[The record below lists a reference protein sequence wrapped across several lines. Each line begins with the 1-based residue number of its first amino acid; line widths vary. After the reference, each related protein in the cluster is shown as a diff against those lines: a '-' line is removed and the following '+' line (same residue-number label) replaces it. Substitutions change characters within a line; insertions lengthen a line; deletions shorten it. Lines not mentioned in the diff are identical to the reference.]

1 MAARKIEDINW
12 LPFNSDGSEDI
23 SIPPAEDD
31 STFREYKYTASGL
44 SDFTSFQIKIVMKG
58 SISSYPPICKDMR
71 GIALAIQN
79 MANGIL
85 KVEGHSNL
93 VRDVSTNAIIR
104 TSNEY
109 TVYMKRIRQREE
121 NADQLRGMCSE
132 INNLKKELREI
143 KDLIKEVI
151 KK

>member
-1 MAARKIEDINW
+1 
-12 LPFNSDGSEDI
+12 
-23 SIPPAEDD
+23 
-31 STFREYKYTASGL
+31 
-44 SDFTSFQIKIVMKG
+44 
-58 SISSYPPICKDMR
+58 
-71 GIALAIQN
+71 
-79 MANGIL
+79 MANGVL

-93 VRDVSTNAIIR
+93 VRDVSTNAIVR

-109 TVYMKRIRQREE
+109 AVYMKRIRQREE
-121 NADQLRGMCSE
+121 NADQLRGMCYE

>member
-1 MAARKIEDINW
+1 
-12 LPFNSDGSEDI
+12 
-23 SIPPAEDD
+23 
-31 STFREYKYTASGL
+31 
-44 SDFTSFQIKIVMKG
+44 
-58 SISSYPPICKDMR
+58 
-71 GIALAIQN
+71 

-93 VRDVSTNAIIR
+93 IRDVRTNAIVR

-109 TVYMKRIRQREE
+109 AVYMKRIRQREE

-143 KDLIKEVI
+143 KDLIKKVI
-151 KK
+151 K

>member
-1 MAARKIEDINW
+1 MHW
-12 LPFNSDGSEDI
+12 Q
-23 SIPPAEDD
+23 
-31 STFREYKYTASGL
+31 YK
-44 SDFTSFQIKIVMKG
+44 K
-58 SISSYPPICKDMR
+58 
-71 GIALAIQN
+71 

-85 KVEGHSNL
+85 KVEGHEDL
-93 VRDVSTNAIIR
+93 IRDVKTNAIIR

-109 TVYMKRIRQREE
+109 AVYMKRTRDREE
-121 NADQLRGMCSE
+121 NADRLRGMCSE

>member
-1 MAARKIEDINW
+1 
-12 LPFNSDGSEDI
+12 
-23 SIPPAEDD
+23 
-31 STFREYKYTASGL
+31 
-44 SDFTSFQIKIVMKG
+44 
-58 SISSYPPICKDMR
+58 
-71 GIALAIQN
+71 
-79 MANGIL
+79 MANGVL

-93 VRDVSTNAIIR
+93 VRDINTNAIVR

-109 TVYMKRIRQREE
+109 AIYMKRIKQREE